1 VVAEEVVVAAEVV
14 VPPEVVEPAAV
25 TVCTTVAD
33 GFPSDV

>member
-14 VPPEVVEPAAV
+14 PAEVDPAAV